1 MIDTRLILI
10 EGVPCSGKSTT
21 AEILAKDIS
30 SEGIQVNCFLEW
42 SEDNPIFIGKME
54 NLAEIIST
62 TKARETDVF
71 RQWTNFVHH
80 ARQHDAINIIESRFW
95 QTNGMYLYLSG
106 HSEEDVLK
114 STSQL
119 TSIIVELNPVLIY
132 LAPADIEALHA
143 HVAREKNQKWREA
156 GREGSWEEWGNR
168 IYEQQ
173 EWFTRR
179 SLTSKAM
186 ARFFD
191 EWAAITDRLFI
202 EFPFGKI
209 KIKDPQMD
217 WERTMDLISD
227 FIGINGD

>member
-1 MIDTRLILI
+1 MIDTKLILI

-21 AEILAKDIS
+21 AEKLAMDIS
-30 SEGIQVNCFLEW
+30 SEGIQANCYLEW
-42 SEDNPIFIGKME
+42 SEDNPIFIGTME
-54 NLAEIIST
+54 NLAEIIRT
-62 TKARETDVF
+62 TKARETDVYQ
-71 RQWTNFVHH
+71 QWVRFVHH
-80 ARQHDAINIIESRFW
+80 VRQHTVVSIIESRFW
-95 QTNGMYLYLSG
+95 QTYGMYLYLSG

-119 TSIIVELNPVLIY
+119 TSLIAALKPVLIY
-132 LAPADIEALHA
+132 LAPADIEELHA
-143 HVAREKNQKWREA
+143 DVAREKNRKWREA

-168 IYEQQ
+168 IYEEQ

-179 SLTSKAM
+179 SLTSMAM

-191 EWAAITDRLFI
+191 EWASIADRLFG

-209 KIKDPQMD
+209 KMEDPQMD
-217 WERTMDLISD
+217 WERTMDQIRE